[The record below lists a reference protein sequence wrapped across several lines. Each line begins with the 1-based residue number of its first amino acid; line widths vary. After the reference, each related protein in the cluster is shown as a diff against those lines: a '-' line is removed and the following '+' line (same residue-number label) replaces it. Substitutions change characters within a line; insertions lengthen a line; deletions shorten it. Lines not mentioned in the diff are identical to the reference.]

1 MEKLVAEGKTKSIGV
16 SNYNVKN
23 LISVLSIC
31 TIKPVVNE
39 VEFHPY
45 LDQKDLK
52 HFCDKENIKII
63 AYNP

>member
-1 MEKLVAEGKTKSIGV
+1 MEKLVTEGKTKSIGV
-16 SNYNVKN
+16 SNYNVQN

-45 LDQKDLK
+45 LYQKDL
-52 HFCDKENIKII
+52 NIFAIKKILK
-63 AYNP
+63 

>member
-1 MEKLVAEGKTKSIGV
+1 MEKLVTEGKTKSIGV
-16 SNYNVKN
+16 SNYNVQN

-45 LDQKDLK
+45 LYQKDLK
-52 HFCDKENIKII
+52 HFAIRKILK
-63 AYNP
+63 